1 MILLIKREGNPC
13 YPKKKIARFEIFES
27 LNPDEIDNILSMGQ
41 EVACQDTEIIFE
53 DSSLSSDFFILL
65 DGRVSVEIDVSHT
78 DKNGRMKVQ
87 LAILRAGD
95 VFGEIGFLG
104 GKRRSASVKAIENV
118 TVLEI
123 NGKQLEGYFAE
134 NTPTGYRMMRN
145 LSLILAQRI
154 TDVIFMLRDD
164 IRRIT

>member
-1 MILLIKREGNPC
+1 MLARE
-13 YPKKKIARFEIFES
+13 KIASFEIFKG
-27 LNPDEIDNILSMGQ
+27 LNPDEIDNILSMGR
-41 EVACQDTEIIFE
+41 EVACQDTKIIFE

-65 DGRVSVEIDVSHT
+65 DGRVSVEIDVSHV
-78 DKNGRMKVQ
+78 DQNGRKKVQ
-87 LAILRAGD
+87 LAILRTGD

-104 GKRRSASVKAIENV
+104 GKRRSASVKAIEDV
-118 TVLEI
+118 AVLKI

-134 NTPTGYRMMRN
+134 NKHTGYRVMRN

>member
-1 MILLIKREGNPC
+1 MLARE
-13 YPKKKIARFEIFES
+13 KIAGFEIFEGLDS
-27 LNPDEIDNILSMGQ
+27 GEIDNILSLGH
-41 EVACQDTEIIFE
+41 EVACQNTEIIFE

-65 DGRVSVEIDVSHT
+65 DGRVSVEIDVSHM
-78 DKNGRMKVQ
+78 DKNGRQKVQ

-118 TVLEI
+118 VVLKI
-123 NGKQLEGYFAE
+123 NGKQLEGYIAE
-134 NTPTGYRMMRN
+134 NTHTGYRLMRN

>member
-1 MILLIKREGNPC
+1 MIDRE
-13 YPKKKIARFEIFES
+13 KIAKFEIFEG
-27 LNPDEIDNILSMGQ
+27 LNADEIDNILSRGQ

-65 DGRVSVEIDVSHT
+65 EGRVSVEIDVSHM
-78 DKNGRMKVQ
+78 DKNGRKKVQ

-104 GKRRSASVKAIENV
+104 GKRRSASVKAIEKV
-118 TVLEI
+118 SILEI
-123 NGKQLEGYFAE
+123 NGKRLAEYFTG
-134 NTPTGYRMMRN
+134 NTNTGFRMMRN
-145 LSLILAQRI
+145 LALILAQRI

-164 IRRIT
+164 IRRTP